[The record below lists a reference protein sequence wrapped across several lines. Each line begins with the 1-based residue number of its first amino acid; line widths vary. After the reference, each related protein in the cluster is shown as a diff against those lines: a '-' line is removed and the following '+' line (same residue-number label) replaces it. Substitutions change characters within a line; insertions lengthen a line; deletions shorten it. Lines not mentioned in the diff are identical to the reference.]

1 MRTPDPLAALT
12 WIVGAMLLLVFGRY
26 AVTGELD
33 EKVLTG
39 MGTILGGLITA
50 LATRGKKD
58 GDDNDPPSP

>member
-1 MRTPDPLAALT
+1 MKDPLVVLT

-26 AVTGELD
+26 AVTGQLD

-50 LATRGKKD
+50 LATRKKG
-58 GDDNDPPSP
+58 GDDDGSPNP

>member
-1 MRTPDPLAALT
+1 MKDPLVILT
-12 WIVGAMLLLVFGRY
+12 WIVGAGLLLVLGRY

-33 EKVLTG
+33 DKILAG

-58 GDDNDPPSP
+58 GDNNGSNNP